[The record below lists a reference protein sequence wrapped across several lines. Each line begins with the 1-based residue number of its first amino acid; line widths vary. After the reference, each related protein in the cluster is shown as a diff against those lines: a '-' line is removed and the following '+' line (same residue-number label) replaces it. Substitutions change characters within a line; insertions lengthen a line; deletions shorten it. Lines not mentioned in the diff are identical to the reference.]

1 MTLALDN
8 PAEALAASERALRY
22 ERPSCLYV
30 PGRQDWPERDRYQLQ
45 FHQSTHTVRCLVLGN
60 GAGKTT
66 TAGVEVDWWVQH
78 NHPYQPTPKGPVQ
91 VVWVCQ
97 KFQQMDLLREQL
109 ERRCFTRGWTWNENK
124 HRYEWRDGST
134 LTVISNDGDW
144 ASIQGINPDLV
155 VPDEECDQ
163 SLWREL
169 TMRRRGDKKTR
180 FVIPAT
186 ATHGKRWMYKEI
198 YVPWLTHH
206 VNAGLTED
214 QAMRVQSHPDYWV
227 WPKGGLLDNPANS
240 EADERWYETAL
251 AYASPQERQVRLRGG
266 FVDLNQSPVFDIA
279 ALDAIEQR
287 MKAEGRNGVN
297 GTLEPVT
304 TPARVAAHRL
314 PKLQHHFDF
323 IPNGSDHEGGRI
335 TVYEAPGDHTY
346 VIGADFAHG
355 LSTGD
360 FDAAVV
366 LRRGHDNDVHQVAEA
381 HGRWG
386 TLQFTFVLY
395 ALGWYF
401 NEALIVGE
409 ANSMGLG
416 VLQRLYS
423 ELDYTYQ
430 YFRETRPDA
439 KASPRTDRLG
449 FFKTAESKLIPRLQW
464 AINPIDM
471 NSGARSTSK
480 LHVRSPHLL
489 EELRRYE
496 RRPRNKT
503 ADLLGTRDKDL
514 VMGAEPGYH
523 DDLVSACAAAVT
535 GWFDLARFEK
545 PEPVFA
551 AGSMGDVLGH
561 TAVAKLVKTY
571 KAFRYAK

>member
-1 MTLALDN
+1 MTPALDN
-8 PAEALAASERALRY
+8 PSALAIAEHSLRSRQPSGLY
-22 ERPSCLYV
+22 LPGREERPE
-30 PGRQDWPERDRYQLQ
+30 PDRFQLQ
-45 FHQSTHTVRCLVLGN
+45 FHRSRHTVRCMVLGN

-66 TAGVEVDWWVQH
+66 VAGVECDWWVQH
-78 NHPYQPTPKGPVQ
+78 NHPYQPTPQRGVQ
-91 VVWVCQ
+91 VIWVCQ
-97 KFQQMDLLREQL
+97 KFQQMDELREQL
-109 ERRCFTRGWTWNENK
+109 ERRCFTAGWTWNENK
-124 HRYEWRDGST
+124 HRYQWPDGST
-134 LTVISNDGDW
+134 LAVFSNDGDW
-144 ASIQGINPDLV
+144 SGVQGINPDLV
-155 VPDEECDQ
+155 VVDEECDP

-180 FVIPAT
+180 FVISAT
-186 ATHGKRWMYKEI
+186 ATHGKRWMYHEI
-198 YVPWLTHH
+198 YTPWLKHH
-206 VNAGLTED
+206 TDQGLTED
-214 QAMRVQSHPDYWV
+214 QAMRTQSHPDYWV
-227 WPKGGLLDNPANS
+227 WPKGGLLDNPANGA
-240 EADERWYETAL
+240 EDQRWYEVAL
-251 AYASPQERQVRLRGG
+251 ANASPQERQVRLRGG
-266 FVDLNQSPVFDIA
+266 FVDLNQSPVFDPV

-287 MKAEGRNGVN
+287 MRRERILGTN

-304 TPARVAAHRL
+304 TPARLAAHRL

-323 IPNGSDHEGGRI
+323 IANGADHEGGRI
-335 TVYEAPGDHTY
+335 TIFEAPGDFTY
-346 VIGADFAHG
+346 VLGADFAHG

-366 LRRGHDNDVHQVAEA
+366 LRRGEDNEVHQVAEA

-423 ELDYTYQ
+423 ELGYVYQ
-430 YFRETRPDA
+430 YFREARPDS

-449 FFKTAESKLIPRLQW
+449 FFKTAESKVIPRLQW

-471 NSGARSTSK
+471 ASGQRQSSK

-514 VMGAEPGYH
+514 VMAAEPGYH

-535 GWFDLARFEK
+535 GWFDLGRFEK
-545 PEPVFA
+545 PEPQFPT
-551 AGSMGDVLGH
+551 GSLGDVLGH
-561 TAVAKLVKTY
+561 KAVLQPERGNRAFQFAK
-571 KAFRYAK
+571 R